1 MKRACPEI
9 EEGARVDIAYKAV
22 TGKHIIIEM
31 KRPFVKTDIFTLV
44 SQGAKY
50 RTATKQWYLENQNI
64 DDLTGIEIY
73 FLVGK
78 DSKNKIY
85 LSAEKSVIEGQ
96 LASINAKIL
105 TYGELITKSNQAYAK
120 YLEGRSE
127 IKKIKQI
134 IDAI

>member
-1 MKRACPEI
+1 
-9 EEGARVDIAYKAV
+9 
-22 TGKHIIIEM
+22 M
-31 KRPFVKTDIFTLV
+31 KRPLVKTDIFKLV

-50 RTATKQWYLENQNI
+50 RAATKEWYLANQDI

-85 LSAEKSVIEGQ
+85 LAAEKSVIEGQ
-96 LASINAKIL
+96 LSSINAKIL
-105 TYGELITKSNQAYAK
+105 TYDELITKSNQAYAE
-120 YLEGRSE
+120 YLAGRSE
-127 IKKIKQI
+127 IKKIKQV